1 MNIYIYI
8 LFLLHLISKIKCS
21 SHNHAVTELE
31 ILILAAADESCF
43 QNSNNC
49 VPKKDSD
56 NKYVQLKIDEKK
68 KDSNDN
74 SNSNPPEYVYANIFD
89 AIPALRR
96 TDHTDSQNYF
106 SKVLFPTAIN
116 IFLNKYNLNQ
126 DDFPDINYNNE
137 SYDEFVTK
145 VNNEINKQDVIRH
158 LFPLDNK
165 LSISLYNDDINNIL
179 YLYPIEKKINKK

>member
-1 MNIYIYI
+1 
-8 LFLLHLISKIKCS
+8 
-21 SHNHAVTELE
+21 
-31 ILILAAADESCF
+31 
-43 QNSNNC
+43 
-49 VPKKDSD
+49 
-56 NKYVQLKIDEKK
+56 
-68 KDSNDN
+68 
-74 SNSNPPEYVYANIFD
+74 
-89 AIPALRR
+89 
-96 TDHTDSQNYF
+96 
-106 SKVLFPTAIN
+106 VLFPTAIN

-126 DDFPDINYNNE
+126 DDINYNNE